1 MEILSYLKN
10 EIDGKTTLPELVD
23 VFEKMS
29 LIELEGV
36 EADDDM
42 LLFETGTFDF
52 TGENLF
58 YFSLAR
64 QFPNGEDEYFQL
76 HLDICFTP
84 DKINKK
90 FHKTLWSDEFDHK
103 AEFFEAV
110 RSSKAYAA
118 LECAR
123 IVSVDCFM
131 DET

>member
-10 EIDGKTTLPELVD
+10 EIDGKTSLPELVD
-23 VFEKMS
+23 AFEKMC

-36 EADDDM
+36 EDDDD
-42 LLFETGTFDF
+42 LLIFETGTFDF
-52 TGENLF
+52 TGEDLF
-58 YFSLAR
+58 YFSLVR

-76 HLDICFTP
+76 HLDIRFTP

-90 FHKTLWSDEFDHK
+90 FHKTLWSDEFDQK

-118 LECAR
+118 LEGTPV
-123 IVSVDCFM
+123 VSVGCEM
-131 DET
+131 SET